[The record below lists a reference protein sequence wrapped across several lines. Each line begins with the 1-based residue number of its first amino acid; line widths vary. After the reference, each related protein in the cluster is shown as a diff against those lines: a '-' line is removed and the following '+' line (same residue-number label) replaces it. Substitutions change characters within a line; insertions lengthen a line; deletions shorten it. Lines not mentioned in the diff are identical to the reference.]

1 MASPEF
7 FILSDGDSS
16 IAEGSSVHERETD
29 IDSAQSDGTPLTSP
43 PRTHD
48 TSRLGWHLKD
58 LSSLA
63 DNIEKAVSSSFPN
76 QGGSRY
82 KSVHVALMRW
92 ENGEWGFEREL
103 DALRRVS
110 QEEYG
115 FDATM
120 WVIPSNE
127 SSQYD
132 VMSNALN
139 FIRDFDTSDN
149 LFILYYAG
157 HGLINRYRQSTWA
170 YSQHPGCPTVE
181 WSHIQGL
188 FERAKSD
195 VLVLLD
201 CCAAASSAPAPS
213 NSAMETLAACGF
225 EGIAPP
231 PGEHSFTTSLIEV
244 LLDWKDVPSFS
255 VTMLHCEVLRV
266 LMQRRKERCSNGQK
280 REWRSTPVYI
290 NGSRDPRVEGIRLC
304 KRTLIDIVETSP
316 SGSTLTTTEPILPR
330 DCLTPS
336 SYFDLMS
343 LGCDEL
349 EESLIPS
356 GGQSNTDLAPRPS
369 ESGSSGLS
377 LDLRVPH
384 MLVSIALDEDQ
395 ALPNSEACRRWICGF
410 PGLAKHVKVEG
421 VYSSYSTV
429 VMLSI
434 PVAVYNMLPDNPA
447 CQPVAYVTSR
457 NRLADPTPKQAIP
470 NIQHEAAHKSSTA
483 VEDPVEIT
491 LRKHRESFAQE
502 HHRAMS
508 QAAVGTGVPLPSI
521 AEQEPMKVIKND
533 GDKLDHNFQMLTP
546 EQFFHRLTPDN
557 ADQILRLLRLL
568 GAFSS
573 NKISEFSD
581 KPFHA
586 YAAQNKDWM
595 ASCRKDDR
603 SWDTEA
609 FQDILMRLRDLS
621 VLVDCQIEND
631 ALVIQTSSEVLSWA
645 YSSAPRKLKREYRIK
660 GAIVLGAYLLD
671 LRSQNVELSIK
682 DTQHIQQCID
692 ALLLNE
698 VVMAPAS
705 LVEFKSL
712 FGASQQIVWFL
723 DAQGFH
729 KRATELCRIE
739 LSAIIDMYGEH
750 HQEALLAMS
759 NLSFYLRRDGQYERA
774 EHYCRK
780 ALEGKSQVL
789 ARNHIETLRSM
800 RQLANLFSDQG
811 KFAEAEPIAKEA
823 MARFQSSIG
832 DANPE
837 ILSFRALVGSILRR
851 QRKFDEA
858 LPIYEQISALSGQT
872 LGVYHPNTLA
882 YYNNYAFLLRTQG
895 RLAEAETTYRSIE
908 ISKQMV
914 QGEHHPET
922 LASMSNVAAVCQ
934 AQGKFSEAE
943 HVYRKALE
951 IRQKTMGKEHPQTL
965 VVANNLAVV
974 LQLQDKSEEA
984 ELLYRE
990 NVAIQ
995 ERVLGKDHPDTIA
1008 SMRNLVSFLGSRKR
1022 SFHDQPAATEV
1033 VEHNEAA
1040 E

>member
-1 MASPEF
+1 MAE
-7 FILSDGDSS
+7 
-16 IAEGSSVHERETD
+16 
-29 IDSAQSDGTPLTSP
+29 
-43 PRTHD
+43 
-48 TSRLGWHLKD
+48 
-58 LSSLA
+58 
-63 DNIEKAVSSSFPN
+63 NIEKAVSSSFPN

-103 DALRRVS
+103 DALRRVFH
-110 QEEYG
+110 EEYG
-115 FDATM
+115 FDATT
-120 WVIPSNE
+120 WIIPSNE

-132 VMSNALN
+132 VMANALK

-290 NGSRDPRVEGIRLC
+290 NGSRDPRVDGIRLC

-316 SGSTLTTTEPILPR
+316 SGATSRTAEPILPR

-343 LGCDEL
+343 LGCEEL
-349 EESLIPS
+349 EESLMPS
-356 GGQSNTDLAPRPS
+356 DGQLNTGLELRPS
-369 ESGSSGLS
+369 ESRSSDVTF
-377 LDLRVPH
+377 DLKVPH

-395 ALPNSEACRRWICGF
+395 ALPNAEACRRWICGF

-457 NRLADPTPKQAIP
+457 NRLTDPARGKPIPVIEHEEVPKDAIV
-470 NIQHEAAHKSSTA
+470 A
-483 VEDPVEIT
+483 EDPVEIK
-491 LRKHRESFAQE
+491 LRKHSEAFAQV
-502 HHRAMS
+502 HYRAMS
-508 QAAVGTGVPLPSI
+508 QAITITGVPLPSI
-521 AEQEPMKVIKND
+521 AEEEPKKPMKDN
-533 GDKLDHNFQMLTP
+533 GDNLDRKYQLLTP
-546 EQFFHRLTPDN
+546 EQFFHRLFPNN
-557 ADQILRLLRLL
+557 ADEILHLVRLF

-581 KPFHA
+581 KLFHA
-586 YAAQNKDWM
+586 YAAQKKDWM

-603 SWDTEA
+603 SWDPDA
-609 FQDILMRLRDLS
+609 FRDILIRLRDLS
-621 VLVDCQIEND
+621 VLVDCQTDKD
-631 ALVIQTSSEVLSWA
+631 AVVIQTSSEVLSWA
-645 YSSAPRKLKREYRIK
+645 YSNAPNKLKREYRIE

-671 LRSQNVELSIK
+671 LRSQDVEISTRDK
-682 DTQHIQQCID
+682 KHIQQCID
-692 ALLLNE
+692 SLLLDDL
-698 VVMAPAS
+698 VMAPES
-705 LVEFKSL
+705 FVISKSL
-712 FGASQQIVWFL
+712 FGASQQIVWHL
-723 DAQGFH
+723 DAQGSH
-729 KRATELCRIE
+729 KRAAELCQIE
-739 LSAIIDMYGEH
+739 LSAIIDRYGERH
-750 HQEALLAMS
+750 EEGLLAMS

-789 ARNHIETLRSM
+789 ARNHCETLRSM
-800 RQLANLFSDQG
+800 RQLANLLFDQG
-811 KFAEAEPIAKEA
+811 KLAEAEPIAKEA

-832 DANPE
+832 DGDPE
-837 ILSFRALVGSILRR
+837 VLLFKALVGSILRR
-851 QRKFDEA
+851 QRKFVEA
-858 LPIYEQISALSGQT
+858 LPIYEQIWALSGQI
-872 LGVYHPNTLA
+872 LGVHHPGTLA

-895 RLAEAETTYRSIE
+895 QLAEAEIAYRSIE
-908 ISKQMV
+908 MSKQTI
-914 QGEHHPET
+914 QGEHHPDT
-922 LASMSNVAAVCQ
+922 LASMNNVAAVCQ
-934 AQGKFSEAE
+934 ARGKFSEAE
-943 HVYRKALE
+943 HIYRKALE
-951 IRQKTMGKEHPQTL
+951 IRQKTAGKEHPQTL

-990 NVAIQ
+990 NVAVQ
-995 ERVLGKDHPDTIA
+995 ERVLGKNHPDTMA
-1008 SMRNLVSFLGSRKR
+1008 SLRNLVSFLGSRKK
-1022 SFHDQPAATEV
+1022 SSSDEPAESEV
-1033 VEHNEAA
+1033 IEDNEAG